1 MAEASAS
8 ESSLSANDV
17 TDLLGAHGSGA
28 PPLAQRTNNNIDFVL
43 LAEFDVDKGS
53 VLRSQF
59 PEPIPCDHGCEPSS
73 RTLACL
79 SWCAPACE
87 TAAGF
92 SGCWWSKCSPTDPT
106 LENST
111 TERRFP
117 SELNTCVNTCVPLC
131 PVQVEVPIG
140 PYSAA
145 IFTVAR
151 KGEPVR
157 IPSVLCTA
165 SGPDRRR

>member
-1 MAEASAS
+1 MAEVSAS
-8 ESSLSANDV
+8 ESTLSANDV

-28 PPLAQRTNNNIDFVL
+28 PPLAQRTNNNIDYVL

-73 RTLACL
+73 PTLACL
-79 SWCAPACE
+79 SWCAPGCE
-87 TAAGF
+87 IAAGI
-92 SGCWWSKCSPTDPT
+92 SGCWSSKCSPTDPT

-117 SELNTCVNTCVPLC
+117 VEFNAVSECTLC
-131 PVQVEVPIG
+131 PVQAEVPMG
-140 PYSAA
+140 PHSAA

-157 IPSVLCTA
+157 IAPVFCIA
-165 SGPDRRR
+165 SGPDRRP